1 MVKCKR
7 GGKMKAKFIKQFVQ
21 STYKPEKRTPEI
33 DGYKLDE
40 SLSDEYIT
48 TYWNDEH
55 KKGVVSVRPTD
66 DMQDIMSDVKIFLN
80 MYKRDARFV
89 KNWRLLDKA
98 GRKYKFEN
106 LTGIGYSL
114 GAYVL
119 EKYKNAPKFK
129 EIFLVSKPVA
139 FQDLKD
145 FKPLPN
151 ATEIRS
157 KIDIVSAL
165 KPLQEEAVKTELI
178 EPTTMNPI
186 KEHKI
191 EHIFKELDDDKEI
204 GFGVEIDKMKVS
216 ELKRIIKKL
225 RKGHASQFPIS
236 GKKKKELISM
246 VDELLQK
253 GK

>member
-1 MVKCKR
+1 MVQKKQ
-7 GGKMKAKFIKQFVQ
+7 GGKLKAKLIKQFAQ

-48 TYWNDEH
+48 TYWDDEQ

-66 DMQDIMSDVKIFLN
+66 DLRDVLSDTKLFFNL
-80 MYKRDARFV
+80 YKRDARFV
-89 KNWRLLDKA
+89 RNWRLLDKV

-106 LTGIGYSL
+106 LIAIGYSL

-139 FQDLKD
+139 LQDLRD

-157 KIDIVSAL
+157 KLDIVSAL

-191 EHIFKELDDDKEI
+191 EHIFKELDEDKEI
-204 GFGVEIDKMKVS
+204 GFGVNKMKVS
-216 ELKRIIKKL
+216 ELKQMIKKL
-225 RKGHASQFPIS
+225 RKGKANKYPIS
-236 GKKKKELISM
+236 GKNKKELLAM
-246 VDELLQK
+246 LDELL
-253 GK
+253 GKDK